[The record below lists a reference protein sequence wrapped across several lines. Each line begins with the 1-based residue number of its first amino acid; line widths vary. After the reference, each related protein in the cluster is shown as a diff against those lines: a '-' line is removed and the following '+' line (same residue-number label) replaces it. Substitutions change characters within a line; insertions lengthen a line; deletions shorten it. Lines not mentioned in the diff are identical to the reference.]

1 VTRDELIVTIVP
13 LPLDVITEQNSST
26 AMTQYMTMF
35 PEVLE
40 KEKEKEKVAEHT
52 ESHLHVEMVV
62 FTRTSLSLQRLMQM
76 MYFVASKKKI

>member
-40 KEKEKEKVAEHT
+40 KEKEKVAEHT

-62 FTRTSLSLQRLMQM
+62 FTRTSWSLQRLMQT